1 MYARSLAIFT
11 STYGGAINS
20 LLRLISPYRKA
31 IIEPLSRAV
40 GENGARRRYR
50 GGGTLHSDRV
60 GVQVPF
66 VLKERKRKKK
76 EEEKTSFSEEQLR
89 DV

>member
-11 STYGGAINS
+11 STYDGAINS
-20 LLRLISPYRKA
+20 LLRLISAYRKA

-40 GENGARRRYR
+40 GENGAHRRYR
-50 GGGTLHSDRV
+50 GGGGEEGEDTLRSDRV

-66 VLKERKRKKK
+66 ILE
-76 EEEKTSFSEEQLR
+76 EEEKKLASEKQFCNM
-89 DV
+89 